1 MIMKTFYVI
10 SNKDKDP
17 DGKFFEKIRSRFE
30 ERDVLVKRVFDGSN
44 VEKDC
49 DAVIVLGGDGTM
61 LRAAR
66 HLYGTDIPLIGI
78 NTGTL
83 GYLTEISDEKLTEG
97 IDALANGNYRTEERM
112 MLEGRV
118 IRDGVELYKDVA
130 LNDVAIIRKGKL
142 RIMRF
147 INYVNGKMLSA
158 FNADGV
164 LVVTPTG
171 STGYSLSAGGPVIS
185 PDASIIAITAI
196 ASHTINT
203 RSIIL
208 SDKDVVEIEIG
219 ADRTDNEYSAVT
231 CFDGEES
238 ITLKT
243 GDRIEIKKA
252 DESTRMIKIFDD
264 SFLDVL
270 RAKMQM
276 T

>member
-1 MIMKTFYVI
+1 MKTFYVI

-17 DGKFFEKIRSRFE
+17 DGKFFEKIRSMFE

-219 ADRTDNEYSAVT
+219 ADRTDNEYSAVA